1 MSFKL
6 NSFFNL
12 TDTQINKIEEFKKSK
27 IAEDI
32 KEAFPDA
39 KLIDLKEEN

>member
-12 TDTQINKIEEFKKSK
+12 TDTQINKIEEFHKQIIFGMRES
-27 IAEDI
+27 I
-32 KEAFPDA
+32 
-39 KLIDLKEEN
+39 